1 MGSLNWHCSVYC
13 CL

>member
-1 MGSLNWHCSVYC
+1 MGSLNWQCSVYC